1 MRSLAID
8 AAMGQATSLSSIGGN
23 GITPATGIAVIG
35 AGVVGMASALHLQ
48 RVLGGVTAIDPL
60 QPGGGA
66 SFGNGGLIAVDSCG
80 PMSTP
85 GMLRQVPRWLLNPDG
100 PLAINHGYALR
111 ALPWLV
117 GRLSSGKMH
126 RIIAA
131 SDAFRTLHKPALDIY
146 RDMLGR
152 ENFHDLIRQT
162 GHVEVWEGAN
172 VSDSE
177 RIGGELRAR
186 HGIAHESLDLDELK
200 QLVPQISP
208 AIKRA
213 SFVPNGA
220 HTINPLRLVQKLADL
235 FVEAGGMLLRE
246 QAMKLLPIEG
256 GGYRVLT
263 NVGDYRFSKLAIAGG
278 AWSNRLLKPLGLS
291 LPLEAERGYHVMV
304 RDSSLDLK
312 LPVLHRGR
320 GFGAT
325 PMEEGIRFAG
335 TVEIAGLDV
344 AMNEARSA
352 SIRRHAENMFPG
364 LATERSTIWMG
375 FRPCF
380 PDNLPVIDQ
389 VKQYPGLF
397 VACGHGHFGVTS
409 APATGLALSRIMA
422 GQPSAFDLSPFSLA
436 RFN

>member
-1 MRSLAID
+1 MQQ
-8 AAMGQATSLSSIGGN
+8 AARLSSIEGN
-23 GITPATGIAVIG
+23 VGKPATGIAVIG

-48 RVLGGVTAIDPL
+48 RMLGGVTAIDPL

-85 GMLRQVPRWLLNPDG
+85 GMLRQAPGWLLKADS
-100 PLAINHGYALR
+100 PLAINHAYAIR

-117 GRLSSGKMH
+117 GRVRSGKMP

-131 SDAFRTLHKPALDIY
+131 SDAFRTLHKPALEIY

-152 ENFHDLIRQT
+152 DNYQSLIRQS
-162 GHVEVWEGAN
+162 GHVEVWEGEN

-177 RIGGELRAR
+177 RIGRELRER
-186 HGIAHESLDLDELK
+186 HGIAHDSLSLDELK

-208 AIKRA
+208 SIKRA
-213 SFVPNGA
+213 SFVPKGA

-235 FVEAGGMLLRE
+235 FAEAGGTLLRE
-246 QAMKLLPIEG
+246 QVMKLLPIEG

-263 NVGDYRFSKLAIAGG
+263 NVGDYRFSKVTIAGG
-278 AWSNRLLKPLGLS
+278 AWSNALLKPLGLS

-304 RDSSLDLK
+304 RDSALDLR

-335 TVEIAGLDV
+335 TVEIAGLDI
-344 AMNEARSA
+344 ALNEGRSA
-352 SIRRHAENMFPG
+352 SIRQHAENMFPG
-364 LATERSTIWMG
+364 LATEQSTIWMG
-375 FRPCF
+375 HRPCF

-389 VKQYPGLF
+389 VKQYPGLYI
-397 VACGHGHFGVTS
+397 ACGHGHFGVTS
-409 APATGLALSRIMA
+409 APATGLALSRMMA
-422 GQPSAFDLSPFSLA
+422 GQPPAFDLSPFSLA

>member
-1 MRSLAID
+1 LAID

-152 ENFHDLIRQT
+152 ENFHDLIRQS

-304 RDSSLDLK
+304 RESSLDLK

>member
-1 MRSLAID
+1 MRSLAVD
-8 AAMGQATSLSSIGGN
+8 AAMGQGTNPSVTVWN
-23 GITPATGIAVIG
+23 GAERTPGIAVIG

-85 GMLRQVPRWLLNPDG
+85 GMLRQAPRWLLNPDG
-100 PLAINHGYALR
+100 PLAINHGYAIR
-111 ALPWLV
+111 ALPWLM
-117 GRLSSGKMH
+117 GRVSSGKMH

-152 ENFHDLIRQT
+152 ENFHSLIRQS

-172 VSDSE
+172 ISDSE

-186 HGIAHESLDLDELK
+186 HGIAHESLSLDALK

-304 RDSSLDLK
+304 RESSLDLK

>member
-1 MRSLAID
+1 MPSLAID
-8 AAMGQATSLSSIGGN
+8 AAIGQGTNPSQTAGN
-23 GITPATGIAVIG
+23 GAERTPGIAVIG

-85 GMLRQVPRWLLNPDG
+85 GMLRQAPRWLLNPDG
-100 PLAINHGYALR
+100 PLAINHGYAIR
-111 ALPWLV
+111 ALPWLM
-117 GRLSSGKMH
+117 GRVSAGKMH

-146 RDMLGR
+146 LDMLGR
-152 ENFHDLIRQT
+152 ENFRSLIRQS
-162 GHVEVWEGAN
+162 GHVEVWEGADI
-172 VSDSE
+172 SDSE

-186 HGIAHESLDLDELK
+186 HGIAHESLSLDALK

-235 FVEAGGMLLRE
+235 FVEAGGSLLRE
-246 QAMKLLPIEG
+246 QVMKLLPLDG

-263 NVGDYRFSKLAIAGG
+263 NIGDYRFSKLVIAGG
-278 AWSNRLLKPLGLS
+278 AWSNRLLKPLRVS

-304 RDSSLDLK
+304 RESSLDLK
-312 LPVLHRGR
+312 LPVLHRGK

-325 PMEEGIRFAG
+325 PMEDGVRFAG
-335 TVEIAGLDV
+335 TVEIAGLDIE
-344 AMNEARSA
+344 MNERRSA
-352 SIRRHAENMFPG
+352 SIRQHAENMFPG
-364 LATERSTIWMG
+364 LATKQSTIWMG

-397 VACGHGHFGVTS
+397 IACGHGHFGVTS
-409 APATGLALSRIMA
+409 APATGLALSRMMT
-422 GQPSAFDLSPFSLA
+422 GQPPAFDLTPFRLA

>member
-152 ENFHDLIRQT
+152 ENFHDLIRQS

-304 RDSSLDLK
+304 RESSLDLK

-409 APATGLALSRIMA
+409 APATGLALSRMMA
-422 GQPSAFDLSPFSLA
+422 GQPPAFDLSPFSLA

>member
-1 MRSLAID
+1 M
-8 AAMGQATSLSSIGGN
+8 T
-23 GITPATGIAVIG
+23 T
-35 AGVVGMASALHLQ
+35 
-48 RVLGGVTAIDPL
+48 IDPL

-85 GMLRQVPRWLLNPDG
+85 GMLRQVPGWLLNPDG
-100 PLAINHGYALR
+100 PLAVNHGYAIR
-111 ALPWLV
+111 ALPWLL
-117 GRLSSGKMH
+117 GRLRSGKMD

-131 SDAFRTLHKPALDIY
+131 SDAFRTLHKPALEIY

-152 ENFHDLIRQT
+152 DGYQSLIRQS
-162 GHVEVWEGAN
+162 GHVEVWEGEG
-172 VSDSE
+172 VSNSE

-186 HGIAHESLDLDELK
+186 HGIKNESLSIDELK

-213 SFVPNGA
+213 NFVPNGA
-220 HTINPLRLVQKLADL
+220 HTVNPLRLVQKLADL
-235 FVEAGGMLLRE
+235 FVEAGGTMLRE
-246 QAMKLLPIEG
+246 QVMKLLPLES

-263 NVGDYRFSKLAIAGG
+263 NVGDYRFAKLAIAGG

-304 RDSSLDLK
+304 RGSSFDLK

-325 PMEEGIRFAG
+325 PMEEGVRFAG
-335 TVEIAGLDV
+335 TVEIAGLEI
-344 AMNEARSA
+344 AMNEGRSA
-352 SIRRHAENMFPG
+352 SIRRQAESMFPG

-375 FRPCF
+375 LRPCF
-380 PDNLPVIDQ
+380 PDNLPVIDH
-389 VKQYPGLF
+389 VKKFPGLF
-397 VACGHGHFGVTS
+397 IACGHGHFGVTS
-409 APATGLALSRIMA
+409 APATGLALARMMA
-422 GQPSAFDLSPFSLA
+422 GQPPAFDLSPFSLA

>member
-1 MRSLAID
+1 M
-8 AAMGQATSLSSIGGN
+8 SLSSTAGN
-23 GITPATGIAVIG
+23 GVKPVMAIAVIG
-35 AGVVGMASALHLQ
+35 AGVVGMACALHLQ

-85 GMLRQVPRWLLNPDG
+85 GMLRQVPGWLLNADS
-100 PLAINHGYALR
+100 PLAVNHGYAVR
-111 ALPWLV
+111 ALPWLM
-117 GRLSSGKMH
+117 GRLRSGKMP

-131 SDAFRTLHKPALDIY
+131 SDAFRALHKPALDIY

-152 ENFHDLIRQT
+152 ESFQSLIRQS
-162 GHVEVWEGAN
+162 GHVEVWEGEN

-177 RIGGELRAR
+177 RIGRQLRGR
-186 HGIAHESLDLDELK
+186 HGIAHESLSLDELK
-200 QLVPQISP
+200 KLVPQISP

-213 SFVPNGA
+213 SFVPKGA
-220 HTINPLRLVQKLADL
+220 HTVNPLRLVQKLADL
-235 FVEAGGMLLRE
+235 FVEAGGTLLRE
-246 QAMKLLPIEG
+246 QVMKLLPLEG

-263 NVGDYRFSKLAIAGG
+263 NIGDYRFAKVAIAGG
-278 AWSNRLLKPLGLS
+278 AWSNGLLKPLGLS

-304 RDSSLDLK
+304 RESSLDLK
-312 LPVLHRGR
+312 LPILHRGR

-335 TVEIAGLDV
+335 TVEIAGLDI
-344 AMNEARSA
+344 AMNEGRSA

-364 LATERSTIWMG
+364 LATEQSTIWMG

-389 VKQYPGLF
+389 VKRYPGLF
-397 VACGHGHFGVTS
+397 IACGHGHFGVTS
-409 APATGLALSRIMA
+409 APATGLALSRMMA
-422 GQPSAFDLSPFSLA
+422 GQPPAFDLAPFSLV
-436 RFN
+436 RFH